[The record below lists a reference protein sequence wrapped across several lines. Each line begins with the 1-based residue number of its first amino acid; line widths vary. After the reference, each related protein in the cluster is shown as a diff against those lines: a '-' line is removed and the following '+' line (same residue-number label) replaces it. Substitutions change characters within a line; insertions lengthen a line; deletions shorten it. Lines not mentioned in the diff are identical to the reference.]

1 MACSECFQGHI
12 HDGKWTG
19 KVRNIFGRQTYVAT
33 PLDDVP
39 IKGIV
44 VIVPGAYGWEFVN
57 NRLLADHYAS
67 RGHFLVYLPDFMD
80 GRPAPLWLLDV
91 MARFGDA
98 NSIWDLIWKPWYT
111 AQLVYGVVPFFMYNS
126 SGRAWP
132 RIRSFFEA
140 VRLHEGSE
148 RRIGAAG
155 FCWGGRPV
163 MTLARSDVDT
173 ANSKP
178 LVDAVFAGHPSGLS
192 LPGDAENVTKPIS
205 VAIGDKDQVTPM
217 SQVNVMRSVWQ
228 GLEDVPIELVVYPG
242 AGHGFCVRVDSNN
255 KNQFQQSEEAEEQ
268 ALRWFG
274 KYLG

>member
-1 MACSECFQGHI
+1 
-12 HDGKWTG
+12 
-19 KVRNIFGRQTYVAT
+19 
-33 PLDDVP
+33 
-39 IKGIV
+39 
-44 VIVPGAYGWEFVN
+44 
-57 NRLLADHYAS
+57 
-67 RGHFLVYLPDFMD
+67 
-80 GRPAPLWLLDV
+80 
-91 MARFGDA
+91 
-98 NSIWDLIWKPWYT
+98 
-111 AQLVYGVVPFFMYNS
+111 MYNS
-126 SGRAWP
+126 FGRAWP
-132 RIRSFFEA
+132 RIRSFFET

-173 ANSKP
+173 ANGKP

-192 LPGDAENVTKPIS
+192 LPSDAENVTKPIS

-228 GLEDVPIELVVYPG
+228 GLEDVPTELVVYPG
-242 AGHGFCVRVDSNN
+242 AGHGFCVRVDSSN

-268 ALRWFG
+268 ALRWFE